1 MIELLSPAG
10 DLEKLYAAIRYGADA
25 VYIGG
30 KRFGM
35 RAAAGNF
42 TRDEMAEG
50 IAHAHANGRRVYVA
64 VNISPRTEEYEA
76 LSEYLAEVAE
86 LGADALIVGDIGVLA
101 LVRRTLPDM
110 PIHIST
116 QANVMSVETAKA
128 FAALGAS
135 RIVLSRELSL
145 DEVAKIRRELPLEIE
160 LECFVHGAMCVSYSG
175 RCLLS
180 NYLSGRDAGHGA
192 CTQPC
197 RWHYRAER
205 VTAELIEE
213 KRPDEPIP
221 IYEEEG
227 ETFFMSSRDL
237 CMIEHIPALIAAGVA
252 SFKIEGRMKSAYYT
266 AVVTNAYRMAI
277 DACLTGREL
286 DSRLLGEVGSV
297 SHRDYDTG
305 FFFDSPHTHA
315 KITERDGYLREKA
328 YLAVA
333 EDFDEPMPENLKAIE
348 VNENGKLYRFRQ
360 RNKLVQNMT
369 AELLTPGKVGVPFTV
384 AELYDGEGEAV
395 ESAPHPSRIFYT
407 RVPFEVK
414 EGDILRAE

>member
-1 MIELLSPAG
+1 MPELLSPAG
-10 DLEKLYAAIRYGADA
+10 NLDKLKTAVRYGADA
-25 VYIGG
+25 VYFSG
-30 KRFGM
+30 KSFGM

-42 TRDEMAEG
+42 DLSELREG
-50 IAHAHANGRRVYVA
+50 IEYAHAHGVKAYIT
-64 VNISPRTEEYEA
+64 VNISPRTQEYAA
-76 LSEYLAEVAE
+76 LTEYLSALA
-86 LGADALIVGDIGVLA
+86 AFAPDALIIGDLGVLSVA
-101 LVRRTLPDM
+101 RRIVPEI

-116 QANVMSVETAKA
+116 QANVTSAETAMA
-128 FAALGAS
+128 YAALGAE

-145 DEVAKIRRELPLEIE
+145 DEIKAIRRALPDTVE

-180 NYLSGRDAGHGA
+180 NYLAARDAGHGA

-205 VTAELIEE
+205 IDAELIEE

-221 IYEEEG
+221 VYEEGG

-237 CMIEHIPALIAAGVA
+237 CMIEHIPALIDAGIA

-277 DACLTGREL
+277 DACLAGNVTPMPEWL
-286 DSRLLGEVGSV
+286 AEVESV

-305 FFFDSPHTHA
+305 FFFDLPTEHA

-328 YLAVA
+328 YLARVISYDEKNGVA
-333 EDFDEPMPENLKAIE
+333 LFE
-348 VNENGKLYRFRQ
+348 Q
-360 RNKLVQNMT
+360 RNKISVGDTVEILV
-369 AELLTPGKVGVPFTV
+369 PGHPGIRFV
-384 AELYDGEGEAV
+384 AAALADEEGNTID
-395 ESAPHPSRIFYT
+395 SAPHPRMRFLMP
-407 RVPFEVK
+407 VPVAVS
-414 EGDILRAE
+414 EGDLLRGGEKI

>member
-10 DLEKLYAAIRYGADA
+10 DLEKLYAAVRYGADA

-50 IAHAHANGRRVYVA
+50 IAHAHKHGRRVYVA

-76 LSEYLAEVAE
+76 LAEYLVEVAA

-116 QANVMSVETAKA
+116 QANVMSVETALA

-145 DEVAKIRRELPLEIE
+145 NEVVAIRRALPAEVE

-205 VTAELIEE
+205 ITAELIEE

-221 IYEEEG
+221 VYEEEG

-237 CMIEHIPALIAAGVA
+237 CMIEHIPALVATGVA

-266 AVVTNAYRMAI
+266 AVVTNAYRMAV
-277 DACLTGREL
+277 DACLAGKAF
-286 DSRLLGEVGSV
+286 DPRLLTEVGSV

-305 FFFDSPHTHA
+305 FFFNSPHTHA

-328 YLAVA
+328 YLARV
-333 EDFDEPMPENLKAIE
+333 LSY
-348 VNENGKLYRFRQ
+348 NEASGEALLEQ
-360 RNKLVQNMT
+360 RNKLSVGDR
-369 AELLTPGKVGVPFTV
+369 AELLVPGRVGIPFTV
-384 AELYDGEGEAV
+384 EALYNEDGEPISSV
-395 ESAPHPSRIFYT
+395 PHPKMRF
-407 RVPFEVK
+407 RMPVPVPVC
-414 EGDILRAE
+414 EGDLLRGGD